1 MMEHDMELLREYVR
15 HSSEEAFAGLVAR
28 HISLV
33 YSSALRQVRDPFLA
47 EEITQAVF
55 IILARKAG
63 SIRAK
68 TILPGWLY
76 RTTRFTAANVL
87 RTESNRQRHEQ
98 EAQMQ
103 STIDNDPA
111 EGVWRELSPM
121 LDEAMNRLGQTE
133 REALLLR
140 YFENRSLREVGS
152 ALGTNEECARKRVAR
167 GLEKLHAFFSKRG
180 VSSTTAIIAGAIST
194 HSVQGAPVALAKSVT
209 AVAMTK
215 GVGASSS
222 TLTLIK
228 GALKIMA
235 WTKAKTAVVVGVAA
249 IVAVGT
255 MPVVIHYFR
264 NEYVSGPAV
273 APKKAA
279 EGYFN
284 AWATKNWD
292 ELATFDLAP
301 PSGEHDE
308 AMKDYCGGLE
318 VISIGKPYQTTNY
331 AGWFVPYKIKFRAA
345 DINVRVSNTNSA
357 KRYVVNGVYDSK
369 LHPIEELKWTHEPEA
384 LANDDVY
391 ARMSPADVVK
401 AYYDTCRNGEWAAMG
416 KLAPADDVEES
427 KREYAQAQKDGDDP
441 HALVPA
447 VDVGKAVW
455 SKEESAWFVK
465 CHMAAKVQKWRLA
478 VRNDNNRDNRYVF
491 DGGF

>member
-1 MMEHDMELLREYVR
+1 MMDHDMELLREYAR

-33 YSSALRQVRDPFLA
+33 YSSALRQARDPFLA

-103 STIDNDPA
+103 STLDNDPA
-111 EGVWRELSPM
+111 DGVWHELSPM

-133 REALLLR
+133 RDALLLR

-180 VSSTTAIIAGAIST
+180 VSSTTAIIAGAISA

-209 AVAMTK
+209 AIAMTK
-215 GVGASSS
+215 GVATSSS

-228 GALKIMA
+228 GALKLMA
-235 WTKAKTAVVVGVAA
+235 WTKAKTALVVGVAA
-249 IVAVGT
+249 ILVVGT
-255 MPVVIHYFR
+255 TPVVIHYFR
-264 NEYVSGPAV
+264 TEYVSGPAV

-279 EGYFN
+279 EAFFN
-284 AWATKNWD
+284 AWATKNWA
-292 ELATFDLAP
+292 ELAKFYSEP
-301 PSGEHDE
+301 RSGEHFE
-308 AMKDYCGGLE
+308 GIKEYCGGLE
-318 VISIGKPYQTTNY
+318 VISIGKPYQPTHY
-331 AGWFVPYKIKFRAA
+331 AGWYVPYKVKFRAL

-357 KRYVVNGVYDSK
+357 KRYVVNGVYDSE
-369 LHPIEELKWTHEPEA
+369 LHPIEELEWTHEPEA
-384 LANDDVY
+384 LANDDVH
-391 ARMSPADVVK
+391 AQMSPAAVVK
-401 AYYDTCRNGEWAAMG
+401 AFYDTCRNGEWAALG
-416 KLAPADDVEES
+416 KLAPDLYVEIS
-427 KREYAQAQKDGDDP
+427 KLEYAQAQKDGDDP

-447 VDVGKAVW
+447 VDVGEAVW

-465 CHMAAKVQKWRLA
+465 CHMGAKVQKWHLA
-478 VRNDNNRDNRYVF
+478 IRNDSTRDNRYVF